1 MANDRSKLVKPEDMP
16 DEVFQAIKDSTA
28 SLEKIRGD
36 AHADV
41 ADYLAQPDG
50 RGKMGGTG
58 KMGLPTL
65 LLTVVGRKSGEMRTT
80 PLIFVPDGEQ
90 MVVTGSLAGYDQHPT
105 WYLNLKAD
113 ANCWVQV
120 ERKKMT
126 AVARDATEE
135 ERKRLWPTLT
145 EMFPGLGYFQ
155 TQTERQ
161 FPVVILSPTAP
172 A

>member
-1 MANDRSKLVKPEDMP
+1 MANDRSTLVKPEGMP
-16 DEVFQAIKDSTA
+16 DEVFEAIKDSTA
-28 SLEKIRGD
+28 SLDKIRND

-41 ADYLAQPDG
+41 ADYIVKPDG
-50 RGKMGGTG
+50 RAQMGGTG

-65 LLTVVGRKSGEMRTT
+65 LLTVVGRKSGEKRTT
-80 PLIFVPDGEQ
+80 PLIFVQDGEN

-105 WYLNLKAD
+105 WYLNLKANP
-113 ANCWVQV
+113 NCWLQV

-135 ERKRLWPTLT
+135 ERKNLWPRLAD
-145 EMFPGLGYFQ
+145 MFPGLGYFQ

-161 FPVVILSPTAP
+161 FPIVILSATGP